1 MKHELI
7 FALDAA
13 TESRS
18 VAKATVKTAYAM
30 AVDIPW
36 MVNAGEIS
44 TTSHVRQSL
53 AFVAE
58 QTDSKLLYY
67 VCLGPRLCD

>member
-44 TTSHVRQSL
+44 TT
-53 AFVAE
+53 FVAE

-67 VCLGPRLCD
+67 FCLGPRLCD